1 MPPASSKFAD
11 VPLDED
17 TRIKS
22 QRQVSIKGIDA
33 LHQRWVWD
41 GITGE
46 SLIFST
52 ADVAAASDQQIIEMA
67 CDAGLLTMESSSTVK
82 RSESGFVFLNFG
94 FDT

>member
-1 MPPASSKFAD
+1 MSQPSSKFAD

-22 QRQVSIKGIDA
+22 QRQISINGIDA

-41 GITGE
+41 GIAGE

-52 ADVAAASDQQIIEMA
+52 ADVAAATDQQIIEMA
-67 CDAGLLTMESSSTVK
+67 RDAGLVTMDAASTIK
-82 RSESGFVFLNFG
+82 RSESGYVFLNFG
-94 FDT
+94 FE